1 MNLYSI
7 ANKYQEL
14 LTIAVDQETGEVNE
28 QALNE
33 LSIIGDDI
41 KDKGIAVASYIKN
54 LEAERDAINEA
65 KKNMA
70 EREARLDNKVNYLTQ
85 YLQKNMVNCGI
96 NEISCPQFVIKLKKC
111 PWSTEITNEEFIP
124 EKYKKHKDV
133 VTLDRMKLKEDMLSG
148 IEIPGAIIKQNTRI
162 EIR

>member
-33 LSIIGDDI
+33 LTTISDDI

-54 LEAERDAINEA
+54 LEAERNAINEA
-65 KKNMA
+65 KKAMA
-70 EREARLDNKVNYLTQ
+70 EREARLDKKMDYLTQ
-85 YLQKNMVNCGI
+85 YLQSNMERCGI
-96 NEISCPQFVIKLKKC
+96 NEISCPQFVIKL
-111 PWSTEITNEEFIP
+111 
-124 EKYKKHKDV
+124 
-133 VTLDRMKLKEDMLSG
+133 
-148 IEIPGAIIKQNTRI
+148 
-162 EIR
+162 